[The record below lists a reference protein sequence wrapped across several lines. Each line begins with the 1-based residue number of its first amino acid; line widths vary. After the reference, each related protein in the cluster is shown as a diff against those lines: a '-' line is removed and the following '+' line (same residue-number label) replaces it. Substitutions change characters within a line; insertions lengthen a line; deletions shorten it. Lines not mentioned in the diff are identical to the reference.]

1 MSDVA
6 LMTLILAVA
15 SVLMAS
21 IAVGL
26 VRVAIGPTPSDRMM
40 AAQLMGTSGIGVT
53 LLLAPI
59 VEIPALVDVAL
70 IFALL
75 AAVAV
80 TAFTRRRITGNGD

>member
-1 MSDVA
+1 MNTFVLVIA
-6 LMTLILAVA
+6 L
-15 SVLMAS
+15 VLMAS

-26 VRVAIGPTPSDRMM
+26 VRVAVGPTPSDRMM

-53 LLLAPI
+53 LLLAPV
-59 VEIPALVDVAL
+59 VEVRALVDVAL

-80 TAFTRRRITGNGD
+80 TAFTRRRVRETGD

>member
-1 MSDVA
+1 MN
-6 LMTLILAVA
+6 TFILAIA
-15 SVLMAS
+15 IVLMAS
-21 IAVGL
+21 IAIGL

-53 LLLAPI
+53 LLLAPVI
-59 VEIPALVDVAL
+59 AAPALIDVAL

-80 TAFTRRRITGNGD
+80 TAFTRRRITESVH

>member
-1 MSDVA
+1 MNDA
-6 LMTLILAVA
+6 LINTLILGVA
-15 SVLMAS
+15 IVLMAS

-59 VEIPALVDVAL
+59 VEVPALVDVAL

-80 TAFTRRRITGNGD
+80 TAFTRRRITENGD